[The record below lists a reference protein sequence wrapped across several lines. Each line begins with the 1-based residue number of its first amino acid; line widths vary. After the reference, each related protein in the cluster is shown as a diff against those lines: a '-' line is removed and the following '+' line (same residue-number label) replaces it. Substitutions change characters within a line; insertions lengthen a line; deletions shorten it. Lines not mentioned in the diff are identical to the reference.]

1 MIIPSNLPEQVEQVL
16 DFDISYRVLHPA
28 ALLTNIQ
35 TNTTVKIPFS
45 SLINKY
51 KDFLTEIIETI
62 ELTDEEQEK
71 YLYKPKKL
79 SDDLYGT
86 TELWSEIMVLNSAVS
101 VIDFKPKKVKVYNP
115 YRLKDYINEIM
126 ILEDVQ

>member
-16 DFDISYRVLHPA
+16 DFDISYRALHPA

-35 TNTTVKIPFS
+35 TDTTIKIPFS